1 MTFRDI
7 IAKFQK
13 SILCCTRHERKR
25 SLSIGS
31 PTDVRIIDISD
42 SLPGLT
48 DAQRRQ
54 IREKASNDAIRLLS
68 LQSHLPTMP
77 PSPTATSHPP
87 TPSLPT
93 NPFQT
98 NSLSSPTKT
107 ITSTAPSSREPSMA
121 LLNAASKD
129 LPSSV
134 PTPPRRTHKEDSPPA
149 MRMKSM
155 WHSERRYSSD
165 SSGEDEVPYKTLH
178 KKAGESAMTLNL
190 EWDWEDKKE
199 RADSPRTL
207 SLAGEDGEKGKGRIR
222 GEKNERVDG
231 EAGIEESEVDSF
243 VNGERERLMRVS
255 VK

>member
-7 IAKFQK
+7 VGKFRN
-13 SILCCTRHERKR
+13 SFLCCTKHERKR

-42 SLPGLT
+42 SLPGLI

-54 IREKASNDAIRLLS
+54 IREKASTDAIRLLS
-68 LQSHLPTMP
+68 LQSHPPTTP

-93 NPFQT
+93 NPFQAT
-98 NSLSSPTKT
+98 SPSSPTT
-107 ITSTAPSSREPSMA
+107 TSSTAPSFREPSTI

-129 LPSSV
+129 LPMSV
-134 PTPPRRTHKEDSPPA
+134 ATPPHHTHKEDSPPA
-149 MRMKSM
+149 MRMKNM

-178 KKAGESAMTLNL
+178 KKAGESAMTLNS

-207 SLAGEDGEKGKGRIR
+207 SLTGKDRGKGKERIR
-222 GEKNERVDG
+222 GEKNDRVDG
-231 EAGIEESEVDSF
+231 EAGIEDRETDSF

-255 VK
+255 V